1 MDDSL
6 HQLQNQLDAIS
17 DRLDAPV
24 DKQKPKPGELPKL
37 LRQIYRLRYNLLTNR
52 IETNGEPIN
61 GNFLKTLWVELEEKH
76 QIVTTQQAA
85 DCAAV
90 LAADQDSYHPVRE
103 YLNDL
108 DDPLPQEQWDNLGQ
122 HVFALDP
129 GDKQSTLFLQRQ
141 LIACV
146 ARAMKPG
153 AKVDTCLVIYSSKQ
167 GIGKSDMWSILGGP
181 WFSDSL
187 GDLRNVKEDKLQAH
201 SAWIHEWGEIDR
213 VMGKRESETL
223 KSFLSATKDDIRKP
237 YGRGVETMQR
247 AFVIVGT
254 TNRMDFI
261 KDQTGNRRFPIISTK
276 SVNIEWIRE
285 HRDAIWCRARESFRN
300 GAVWYYT
307 NDENRL
313 ISRIAESYSAEDP
326 LRDAIESW
334 MEDHP
339 GQREVTTPE
348 LLSWINPDKL
358 GDKTFA
364 NQAGRILVQL
374 GWERTKER
382 VRRTLRDGTKHDRAT
397 LYRR

>member
-1 MDDSL
+1 
-6 HQLQNQLDAIS
+6 
-17 DRLDAPV
+17 
-24 DKQKPKPGELPKL
+24 
-37 LRQIYRLRYNLLTNR
+37 
-52 IETNGEPIN
+52 
-61 GNFLKTLWVELEEKH
+61 
-76 QIVTTQQAA
+76 
-85 DCAAV
+85 
-90 LAADQDSYHPVRE
+90 
-103 YLNDL
+103 
-108 DDPLPQEQWDNLGQ
+108 
-122 HVFALDP
+122 
-129 GDKQSTLFLQRQ
+129 
-141 LIACV
+141 
-146 ARAMKPG
+146 
-153 AKVDTCLVIYSSKQ
+153 
-167 GIGKSDMWSILGGP
+167 
-181 WFSDSL
+181 
-187 GDLRNVKEDKLQAH
+187 
-201 SAWIHEWGEIDR
+201 
-213 VMGKRESETL
+213 
-223 KSFLSATKDDIRKP
+223 
-237 YGRGVETMQR
+237 MQR

-313 ISRIAESYSAEDP
+313 ISSIAESYSAEDP

-334 MEDHP
+334 TEDHP